1 MVWVPGNISAACV
14 NSPNLLSCQASLITF
29 FAFITQNF
37 NHSIDQ
43 HFSDAGQIAKN
54 DEKYDFIVVGA
65 GSAGCVLANRLSEI
79 TDWKVIVYKLMF
91 IKNKMI
97 E

>member
-1 MVWVPGNISAACV
+1 MVWIPGDISTACV
-14 NSPNLLSCQASLITF
+14 NNPNLLSCQASLITF

-43 HFSDAGQIAKN
+43 HFSDAGQVAKT
-54 DEKYDFIVVGA
+54 DERYDFIIVGA

-79 TDWKVIVYKLMF
+79 SNWKVIIIY
-91 IKNKMI
+91 IS
-97 E
+97 

>member
-43 HFSDAGQIAKN
+43 HFSAAGQIAKS
-54 DEKYDFIVVGA
+54 DEKVYWPIV
-65 GSAGCVLANRLSEI
+65 
-79 TDWKVIVYKLMF
+79 
-91 IKNKMI
+91 
-97 E
+97 